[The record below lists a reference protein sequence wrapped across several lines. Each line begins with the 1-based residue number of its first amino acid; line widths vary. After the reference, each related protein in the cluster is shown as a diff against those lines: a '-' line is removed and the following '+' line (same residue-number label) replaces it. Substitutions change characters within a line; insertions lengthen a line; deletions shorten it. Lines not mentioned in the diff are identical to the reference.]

1 VAQEDSA
8 RGPSRVLRNT
18 AIFSIATGLSRIAG
32 LAREMVAAGFYGT
45 TAAASA
51 FTIAFQV
58 PNLLRALVAD
68 AALSS
73 AFVPEFTRLLEE
85 GKRREAFSL
94 AGALFGLILVVLGV
108 LTVVFMLLA
117 PVIMPLFTGSSF
129 SSADDDLTSGLA
141 RVMFPI
147 VVLLGLTGLVTGI
160 LNAYDH
166 FSVPAIAPLV
176 WNIVIIAGMVGLQGA
191 FEGPEQIY
199 AYAIGV
205 VAATAVQLAMLIP
218 MLRRVG
224 FPVQI
229 AWRPSDPRVKR
240 VLQLMLPVTI
250 SLGLINFNLLINT
263 TLGFRVSEEAPSA
276 IDKAFRIYMLPQGMF
291 SVAVA
296 TVLFPQ
302 LARLAARRDFPGLRR
317 WSGDGMRLILLVL
330 VPCAA
335 ATIALAEPIT
345 RLVFERGDFGPAAT
359 DATAEALLVFSF
371 SLPFAGANLLLTRT
385 FFSLQRPWTPTKL
398 ALGTLFINAAVS
410 LALYGPLGIGGI
422 VLGTAIASAAMTVGQ
437 IFYLRQELGGF
448 EVVRTLTGLATMTAA
463 AAVMGGACYGVW
475 WLLDDLLGQGL
486 LAQVLSV
493 GVALLEGFL
502 VYIGIVLVA
511 RLPEAAQL
519 RRMLTRRSD

>member
-1 VAQEDSA
+1 VAAEDTS

-32 LAREMVAAGFYGT
+32 LVREMVAAGYYGT

-73 AFVPEFTRLLEE
+73 AFVPEFTRLIEE
-85 GKRREAFSL
+85 GKKREAYGL

-108 LTVVFMLLA
+108 ATVVFMVLA
-117 PVIMPLFTGSSF
+117 PVIMPVFTGDSF
-129 SSADDDLTSGLA
+129 SASDDVLTAGLA

-160 LNAYDH
+160 LNANDH

-176 WNIVIIAGMVGLQGA
+176 WNIVIIAGMVGLGGL
-191 FEGPEQIY
+191 FEGPEEVY

-205 VAATAVQLAMLIP
+205 VVATAVQLAMVLP
-218 MLRRVG
+218 VLRRIG
-224 FPVQI
+224 IPLKI
-229 AWRPSDPRVKR
+229 AWKPNDPRVR
-240 VLQLMLPVTI
+240 RILRLMLPVTI
-250 SLGLINFNLLINT
+250 SLGLINVNLILNS
-263 TLGFRVSEEAPSA
+263 TLGTLVDEGAPRA
-276 IDKAFRIYMLPQGMF
+276 IDAAFRIYMLPQGMF

-302 LARLAARRDFPGLRR
+302 LARLAARRDLPGLRR
-317 WSGDGMRLILLVL
+317 WSGDGMRLILFIL

-345 RLVFERGDFGPAAT
+345 RLVFQRGDFGPGAT
-359 DATAEALLVFSF
+359 DATSEALLVFSF

-398 ALGTLFINAAVS
+398 AGGTLVINAVVS

-422 VLGTAIASAAMTVGQ
+422 VLGTAVASAVMTVGQ
-437 IFYLRQELGGF
+437 IFYLREELGGF
-448 EVVRTLTGLATMTAA
+448 EVMRTVRSFTTMVLA
-463 AAVMGGACYGVW
+463 AAVMCGTSYLTW
-475 WLLDDLLGQGL
+475 WLIDDALGRAL
-486 LAQVLSV
+486 IDQVLSV
-493 GVALLEGFL
+493 GIGLTVGFL
-502 VYIGIVLVA
+502 TYAGIVLVV

-519 RRMLTRRSD
+519 QRMLRRGA